1 MEQKQIQA
9 PLPPTGGRVVEN
21 CIPIRPD
28 REDLDQA
35 VNAVMEGCGFAA
47 RRLRLK
53 IRAVVE
59 FEDRRQDT
67 YREFESPVEISA
79 AMIDAWKR
87 YEKQGARLRVHMG
100 AGKFFEEGY
109 WHNSNSWHWD
119 TETLREEKLRAEA
132 RVGSWG

>member
-1 MEQKQIQA
+1 M
-9 PLPPTGGRVVEN
+9 VEN

-35 VNAVMEGCGFAA
+35 VNAVMEGCDFAA

-53 IRAVVE
+53 IRAVIE
-59 FEDRRQDT
+59 LHEGK
-67 YREFESPVEISA
+67 REGCATPAEIA
-79 AMIDAWKR
+79 AALVDAWKR
-87 YEKQGARLRVHMG
+87 YTKQGARLRVHMN

-109 WHNSNSWHWD
+109 WLNSNSWHWD
-119 TETLREEKLRAEA
+119 TETLRQEKLEAEA